1 MDPLSQIVGLLRP
14 RALVWK
20 VAKARGDWAIRYPA
34 NDGVVFCLIAA
45 GSCWLDLPSAPSRR
59 LDEGDFLLLTAPPE
73 WVLRHG
79 ARATPVRFSPKSI
92 TPGVVRIIGDRRGGE
107 TTHLVGGR
115 FELDGVN
122 AGLLGTLL
130 PARVVVSAPAIKRL
144 VEMIGAEALARRPGQ
159 ALVVERLLEVLFVE
173 VMRQQGAPVAPLRPG
188 LLAGLADPRIA
199 PALRA
204 IHGDVR
210 RRWSVGTLASVAAMS
225 RAAFAD
231 RFMRVVG
238 LPPIGYLSQWR
249 MALAKR
255 ALGEGDTPLAQV
267 AQLCGYDSVS
277 AFSTAFRREVGCPP
291 GRFATQAAAARP
303 AARRASGGS

>member
-20 VAKARGDWAIRYPA
+20 AARARGNWAIRYPA
-34 NDGVVFCLIAA
+34 NGGVVFCLIAS
-45 GSCWLDLPSAPSRR
+45 GSCWLDLPSAPARR
-59 LDEGDFLLLTAPPE
+59 LDEGDFLLLTAPPD

-79 ARATPVRFSPKSI
+79 ARVTPVRFSANSV
-92 TPGVVRIIGDRRGGE
+92 TPGEVRLIGDRRRGE

-122 AGLLGTLL
+122 AGLLGALL

-144 VEMIGAEALARRPGQ
+144 VEMIGTETLAQRPGQ
-159 ALVVERLLEVLFVE
+159 SLVVERLLEVLFVE
-173 VMRQQGAPVAPLRPG
+173 VMRQEGAPVAPLRPG
-188 LLAGLADPRIA
+188 LLAGLADPKIA

-210 RRWSVGTLASVAAMS
+210 RRWSVATLASVVAMS
-225 RAAFAD
+225 RAAFAE
-231 RFMRVVG
+231 RFTRVVG

-255 ALGEGDTPLAQV
+255 ALSAGDKPLAAI

-277 AFSTAFRREVGCPP
+277 AFSTAFRREVGSAPR
-291 GRFATQAAAARP
+291 RFATQAAAARP
-303 AARRASGGS
+303 VVRYASGGS